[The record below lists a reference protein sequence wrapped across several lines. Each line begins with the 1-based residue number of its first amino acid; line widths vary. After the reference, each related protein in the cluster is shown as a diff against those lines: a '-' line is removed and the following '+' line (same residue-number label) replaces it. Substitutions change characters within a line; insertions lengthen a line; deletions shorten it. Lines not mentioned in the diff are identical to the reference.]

1 MATFKFPFKDQAGKE
16 VRNADVYYDALTMAS
31 SGYYPLGPSGVHC
44 GIHYESAMANTL
56 ALGDGIGAIAK
67 GEVVAYRVNRRYLDV
82 RGRATPPMADKVRYS
97 SGFVLTR
104 HSLEYPA
111 GNTLTYFCLAMH
123 LRSFEEYE
131 RLGAQ
136 TKRPPYWTAKVYR
149 VSEQADDKQD
159 ATAGSAATR
168 MTGLRVRA
176 KPSAGTTPIL
186 GILPHGARI
195 IGREIRDKKWLQI
208 QALIEGDMAPAKT
221 GDAAPETSA
230 AVNGWV
236 FLNNLTAHGQV
247 PDAFD
252 EVVFPNPPLKVKAG
266 ALLGHLG
273 EYQRIAD
280 PGSSRPMLHHE
291 IIVSHDLPAYLQKSR
306 TAAKSAKS
314 EQKTLLRMAPS
325 AQLHNA
331 ILAPAQSG
339 LLSAGT
345 VIELE
350 SVPPDDAVYVNVK
363 PAATLQWIDRTAK
376 LPAGAREA
384 KLYRHTNTGAYTAA
398 DLIAEARRG
407 TAGQAGA
414 TRYRGI
420 FVDASDQTP
429 IWIAKNSYRGLHAL
443 GKQKLLLADVAQ
455 GWNSYPL
462 TFAANGHKN
471 GAFAQHFAISTLEQA
486 RPATPDPASE
496 PIGCALDEAGK
507 RWWQVQLK
515 DATTSATGWL
525 GEENHPGISLHS
537 PHEWVDFT
545 VIESESQT
553 PAYGSY
559 FLTLAEMAAFQRGEK
574 ALQKNQL
581 DPPLQ
586 EVFDTLDSHPDGA
599 LTLGELQ
606 AAQRSRS
613 TLQRLS
619 RIILRYPT
627 EWKADPQAWA
637 HYDAEIL
644 PSNRDAWESEK
655 QRMGELVWWDEVKGK
670 VEKLPFE
677 KTIFHIHTVGI
688 ASNFIRFSARQL
700 SGKGKRFILA
710 QERLKGVSEK
720 LHCPGDKSGVTLGPG
735 YDMKAR
741 STVTIKRD
749 LLAIGV
755 SEATAIA
762 VSAASGL
769 VGDSARKFSK
779 DHHSLITL
787 SQEQELALL
796 EHILPAYESKV
807 IDNIHIDLRQ
817 NEFDALVCYA
827 YNPGSSWTKVTEHI
841 NNEEFEA
848 AAERIRK
855 NIYSGTS
862 VASGL
867 VKRRNDETTL
877 LLYGRYEFHGTPI
890 DF

>member
-16 VRNADVYYDALTMAS
+16 VRNADLYYDALTMAS

-56 ALGDGIGAIAK
+56 ALVDGIGAIAK
-67 GEVVAYRVNRRYLDV
+67 GEVVAYRVNRRYLGV
-82 RGRATPPMADKVRYS
+82 RGRATPPMSDKVLYS

-111 GNTLTYFCLAMH
+111 GNKLTYFCLAMH

-131 RLGAQ
+131 RLGARA
-136 TKRPPYWTAKVYR
+136 KRPPYWTAKVYR

-176 KPSAGTTPIL
+176 EPLAGTTPIL

-195 IGREIRDKKWLQI
+195 IGREIHDRKWVRI
-208 QALIEGDMAPAKT
+208 QALIEGDMAPLNT

-230 AVNGWV
+230 AIDGWV
-236 FLNNLTAHGQV
+236 FLKSLTEQSQV

-252 EVVFPNPPLKVKAG
+252 EVVFPTPPLKVKAG

-291 IIVSHDLPAYLQKSR
+291 IIVGPDLPAYLHKSR
-306 TAAKSAKS
+306 AAAKSAKP
-314 EQKTLLRMAPS
+314 EHKTLLRMAPS
-325 AQLHNA
+325 AQLYNA
-331 ILAPAQSG
+331 VLAPAQSG

-350 SVPPDDAVYVNVK
+350 SAPPDDAVYVNVK

-384 KLYRHTNTGAYTAA
+384 RLYRHSNTGAYTAA
-398 DLIAEARRG
+398 DIIAEARRG

-414 TRYRGI
+414 TGYRGI
-420 FVDASDQTP
+420 FVDVSDQTP
-429 IWIAKNSYRGLHAL
+429 IWIAKNTYRGLYPL
-443 GKQKLLLADVAQ
+443 GKQKLLLLDVAQ
-455 GWNSYPL
+455 GWDSYPL

-471 GAFAQHFAISTLEQA
+471 GAFPQHFAISTLEQA

-496 PIGCALDEAGK
+496 PIGFALDEAGK

-515 DATTSATGWL
+515 DGITSAIGWL
-525 GEENHPGISLHS
+525 GEENHPGISVHS
-537 PHEWVDFT
+537 PHEWVDFS
-545 VIESESQT
+545 VIEAESQT
-553 PAYGSY
+553 LAYGSY

-581 DPPLQ
+581 DTPLQ

-637 HYDAEIL
+637 HYDAEIP
-644 PSNRDAWESEK
+644 PSNRAAWESEK
-655 QRMGELVWWDEVKGK
+655 QRMGELVWWDEVAGK
-670 VEKLPFE
+670 IDGFAKEDS
-677 KTIFHIHTVGI
+677 IFHIHSVAIIGNFPKNTRCINYKVMYAAKGPSYKADQI
-688 ASNFIRFSARQL
+688 AANSNYRLPVDHRPNRLAGNSRVHGDASQEVQRQVIDIL
-700 SGKGKRFILA
+700 VELAQDYELTRDDLAMILA
-710 QERLKGVSEK
+710 IARVE
-720 LHCPGDKSGVTLGPG
+720 SGFNPDAAAGTT
-735 YDMKAR
+735 
-741 STVTIKRD
+741 S
-749 LLAIGV
+749 
-755 SEATAIA
+755 
-762 VSAASGL
+762 ASGL
-769 VGDSARKFSK
+769 GQFVDGTARAYGIYDNEQRFDAKMSSEGLVKHYIDNKKMAALRYSGREVYLMTYAYHHDGPSLSYGGRKISEDEVMPKF
-779 DHHSLITL
+779 DLY
-787 SQEQELALL
+787 L
-796 EHILPAYESKV
+796 EHICKDIMS
-807 IDNIHIDLRQ
+807 
-817 NEFDALVCYA
+817 
-827 YNPGSSWTKVTEHI
+827 
-841 NNEEFEA
+841 
-848 AAERIRK
+848 
-855 NIYSGTS
+855 
-862 VASGL
+862 
-867 VKRRNDETTL
+867 
-877 LLYGRYEFHGTPI
+877 
-890 DF
+890 

>member
-136 TKRPPYWTAKVYR
+136 TKRLPYWTAKVYR

-291 IIVSHDLPAYLQKSR
+291 IIVGPDLPAYLQKSR

-376 LPAGAREA
+376 LPTGAREA

-420 FVDASDQTP
+420 FVDASDQTS

-559 FLTLAEMAAFQRGEK
+559 FLTLAEMTAFQRGEK

-581 DPPLQ
+581 DTPLQ

-627 EWKADPQAWA
+627 EWKAAPQAWV

-655 QRMGELVWWDEVKGK
+655 QRMGELVWWDEVSGK
-670 VEKLPFE
+670 IARFPKEDS
-677 KTIFHIHTVGI
+677 IFHIHPVSFI
-688 ASNFIRFSARQL
+688 SNFACEAQL
-700 SGKGKRFILA
+700 VAWGKKVTLEFKKKVIEISEQLNLNPDYLMSCMAFETGETFRADIKNAAGSGATGLIQFMPSTAASLGTTTDKLSRLSPVDQLDYVYLFFLPSKVNMNNIEDVYMHIFYQRAVGKPDTYTIA
-710 QERLKGVSEK
+710 EKYAKDNNNKEK
-720 LHCPGDKSGVTLGPG
+720 LDSKGNKIITKIYSQNSGLDEDNDGFITKREAAVKVREKYNKGMSPG
-735 YDMKAR
+735 YF
-741 STVTIKRD
+741 
-749 LLAIGV
+749 G
-755 SEATAIA
+755 
-762 VSAASGL
+762 
-769 VGDSARKFSK
+769 
-779 DHHSLITL
+779 
-787 SQEQELALL
+787 
-796 EHILPAYESKV
+796 
-807 IDNIHIDLRQ
+807 
-817 NEFDALVCYA
+817 
-827 YNPGSSWTKVTEHI
+827 
-841 NNEEFEA
+841 
-848 AAERIRK
+848 
-855 NIYSGTS
+855 
-862 VASGL
+862 
-867 VKRRNDETTL
+867 
-877 LLYGRYEFHGTPI
+877 
-890 DF
+890 

>member
-221 GDAAPETSA
+221 GDAAPETST

-291 IIVSHDLPAYLQKSR
+291 IIVGPDLPAYLQKSR

-496 PIGCALDEAGK
+496 PIGCALDEAGN

-581 DPPLQ
+581 DTPLQ

-637 HYDAEIL
+637 HYDAEIP

-655 QRMGELVWWDEVKGK
+655 QRMGELVWWDEVSGK
-670 VEKLPFE
+670 IARFPKEDS
-677 KTIFHIHTVGI
+677 IFHIHSVAIIGNFPKNTRCINYKVMYAPKGPSYKADQI
-688 ASNFIRFSARQL
+688 AANSHYTLPLNHRPNRLAGNSRIHGDASQEVQRQVIDIL
-700 SGKGKRFILA
+700 VEFAQDYELTTDDLAMILA
-710 QERLKGVSEK
+710 IARVE
-720 LHCPGDKSGVTLGPG
+720 SGFNPDAAAGTT
-735 YDMKAR
+735 
-741 STVTIKRD
+741 S
-749 LLAIGV
+749 
-755 SEATAIA
+755 
-762 VSAASGL
+762 ASGL
-769 VGDSARKFSK
+769 GQFVDGTARAYGIYDNEQRFDAKMSSEGLVRHYIDNKKMAALRYSGREVYLMTYAYHHDGPSLSYGGREISENEVMPKF
-779 DHHSLITL
+779 DLY
-787 SQEQELALL
+787 L
-796 EHILPAYESKV
+796 EHICKDVMS
-807 IDNIHIDLRQ
+807 
-817 NEFDALVCYA
+817 
-827 YNPGSSWTKVTEHI
+827 
-841 NNEEFEA
+841 
-848 AAERIRK
+848 
-855 NIYSGTS
+855 
-862 VASGL
+862 
-867 VKRRNDETTL
+867 
-877 LLYGRYEFHGTPI
+877 
-890 DF
+890 

>member
-16 VRNADVYYDALTMAS
+16 VRNADLYYDALTMAS

-56 ALGDGIGAIAK
+56 ALVDGIGAIAK
-67 GEVVAYRVNRRYLDV
+67 GEVVAYRVNRRYLGV
-82 RGRATPPMADKVRYS
+82 RGRATPPMSDKVLYS

-111 GNTLTYFCLAMH
+111 GNKLTYFCLAMH

-131 RLGAQ
+131 RLGARA
-136 TKRPPYWTAKVYR
+136 KRPPYWTAKVYR

-176 KPSAGTTPIL
+176 EPSAGTTPIL

-195 IGREIRDKKWLQI
+195 IGRKIHDRKWVRI
-208 QALIEGDMAPAKT
+208 QALIEGDMAPLNT

-230 AVNGWV
+230 AIDGWV
-236 FLNNLTAHGQV
+236 FLKSLTEQSQV

-252 EVVFPNPPLKVKAG
+252 EVVFPTPPLKVKAG

-291 IIVSHDLPAYLQKSR
+291 IIVGPDLPAYLHKSR
-306 TAAKSAKS
+306 TAAKSAKP
-314 EQKTLLRMAPS
+314 EHKTLLRMAPS
-325 AQLHNA
+325 AQLYNA
-331 ILAPAQSG
+331 VLAPAQSG

-350 SVPPDDAVYVNVK
+350 SAPPDDAVYVNVK

-384 KLYRHTNTGAYTAA
+384 RLYRHSNTGAYTAA
-398 DLIAEARRG
+398 DIIAEARRG

-414 TRYRGI
+414 TGYRGI

-429 IWIAKNSYRGLHAL
+429 IWIAKNTYRGLPPL
-443 GKQKLLLADVAQ
+443 GKQKLLLSDVAQ
-455 GWNSYPL
+455 GWDSYPL

-471 GAFAQHFAISTLEQA
+471 GAFPQHFAISTLEQA

-496 PIGCALDEAGK
+496 PIGFALDEAGK

-515 DATTSATGWL
+515 DGITSAIGWL
-525 GEENHPGISLHS
+525 GEENHPGISVHS
-537 PHEWVDFT
+537 PHEWVDFS
-545 VIESESQT
+545 VIEAESQT

-581 DPPLQ
+581 DTPLQ

-637 HYDAEIL
+637 HYDAEIP
-644 PSNRDAWESEK
+644 PSNRAAWESEK
-655 QRMGELVWWDEVKGK
+655 QRMGELVWWDEVAGK
-670 VEKLPFE
+670 INDFPADQL
-677 KTIFHIHTVGI
+677 IFHFHIISFISNMKHPDPDELRHLSMTIYGEARGQNYASKIAIAWAIRNRLESSHWGDTYKSVVTARYQFTCWEKNIDPDGYEAIHNPVGE
-688 ASNFIRFSARQL
+688 AWKDSKLAAMEVMQAPQSKNVL
-700 SGKGKRFILA
+700 SGATNYYSPKSQAALHKTDPKRYPSTPAFA
-710 QERLKGVSEK
+710 NPEKRVPNPNGVS
-720 LHCPGDKSGVTLGPG
+720 
-735 YDMKAR
+735 
-741 STVTIKRD
+741 
-749 LLAIGV
+749 
-755 SEATAIA
+755 
-762 VSAASGL
+762 
-769 VGDSARKFSK
+769 
-779 DHHSLITL
+779 
-787 SQEQELALL
+787 
-796 EHILPAYESKV
+796 
-807 IDNIHIDLRQ
+807 
-817 NEFDALVCYA
+817 NEDYQFYK
-827 YNPGSSWTKVTEHI
+827 P
-841 NNEEFEA
+841 
-848 AAERIRK
+848 
-855 NIYSGTS
+855 
-862 VASGL
+862 
-867 VKRRNDETTL
+867 
-877 LLYGRYEFHGTPI
+877 
-890 DF
+890 